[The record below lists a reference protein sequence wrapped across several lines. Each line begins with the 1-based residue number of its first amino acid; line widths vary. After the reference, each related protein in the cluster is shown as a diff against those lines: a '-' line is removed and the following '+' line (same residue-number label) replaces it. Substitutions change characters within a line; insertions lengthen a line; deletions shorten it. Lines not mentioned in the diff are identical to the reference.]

1 LTRRYRVPVLTV
13 CHYIPAFEDLG
24 NRSYIEASP
33 SLKQMHL
40 EVKSEAQRFDAPP
53 LVGRPVSSCAAPN
66 RYEFMHEQI

>member
-1 LTRRYRVPVLTV
+1 L
-13 CHYIPAFEDLG
+13 EDLG

-40 EVKSEAQRFDAPP
+40 EVKSEAQRFYAPRLAGSP
-53 LVGRPVSSCAAPN
+53 GSSRPATN